1 MGIHNLNYLFVNSL
15 DYSTRIKENNKI
27 KTVIVDGSNLVITYL
42 SAVVSGLVRDEPEQ
56 QLLQRYKQI
65 IEETT
70 YSISNVLKTYKHIYK
85 DAELIVIFDSTSN
98 PDYRI
103 RQGKEFRI
111 IKAKELESKTRA
123 ARRNNDS
130 KLKSII
136 ERMKLDGK
144 TDEEI
149 ECYLQWTYLNR
160 PDNYFK
166 LVKDVTNYL
175 VHTTEFP
182 VTFLSGVSET
192 DFVIRSLAFT
202 RADEDN
208 EVLVLSVDTDYLVLL
223 SDVEHAYLKKIQ
235 LTEKKIMY
243 PYEIWKETLGVE
255 LTFEQI
261 VKLAIIFGCDYNEHS
276 GLIILDAKDVNKNIN
291 NTNALLKSFDE
302 SSAHF
307 GSTRLKK
314 IKDALKKVGININ
327 KRNDMN
333 DEQLVST
340 LDLLVDDNFKEIYE
354 IYCNWEYNTDFV
366 RYNHQR
372 PTNGLVGGGS
382 QQNYFKE
389 LMINFAKNYTTETCN
404 KLYSSE
410 LTVVV
415 NVDEYIDEIISENN
429 KMEEVCLL
437 DDE

>member
-1 MGIHNLNYLFVNSL
+1 M
-15 DYSTRIKENNKI
+15 
-27 KTVIVDGSNLVITYL
+27 
-42 SAVVSGLVRDEPEQ
+42 
-56 QLLQRYKQI
+56 
-65 IEETT
+65 
-70 YSISNVLKTYKHIYK
+70 
-85 DAELIVIFDSTSN
+85 
-98 PDYRI
+98 
-103 RQGKEFRI
+103 
-111 IKAKELESKTRA
+111 
-123 ARRNNDS
+123 
-130 KLKSII
+130 
-136 ERMKLDGK
+136 
-144 TDEEI
+144 
-149 ECYLQWTYLNR
+149 
-160 PDNYFK
+160 
-166 LVKDVTNYL
+166 
-175 VHTTEFP
+175 
-182 VTFLSGVSET
+182 
-192 DFVIRSLAFT
+192 
-202 RADEDN
+202 
-208 EVLVLSVDTDYLVLL
+208 
-223 SDVEHAYLKKIQ
+223 
-235 LTEKKIMY
+235 
-243 PYEIWKETLGVE
+243 
-255 LTFEQI
+255 TFEQI

-410 LTVVV
+410 LNVVV

>member
-15 DYSTRIKENNKI
+15 DYSKQIKENNKI

-42 SAVVSGLVRDEPEQ
+42 SAVVSGLVYNEPEQ

-70 YSISNVLKTYKHIYK
+70 CSISNTLRTYKHIYK
-85 DAELIVIFDSTSN
+85 NAELIVIFDSTSN

-103 RQGKEFRI
+103 RQGKEFKI

-130 KLKSII
+130 KMKSII

-149 ECYLQWTYLNR
+149 ECYLQMTHLNR

-175 VHTTEFP
+175 VHTTQFP

-202 RADEDN
+202 RADEEN

-243 PYEIWKETLGVE
+243 PYEIWRETLGVE

-291 NTNALLKSFDE
+291 NTNALLKSYDE
-302 SSAHF
+302 TSAHF

-314 IKDALKKVGININ
+314 IKDALKKLN
-327 KRNDMN
+327 KND
-333 DEQLVST
+333 DGELTT

-366 RYNHQR
+366 RYNN
-372 PTNGLVGGGS
+372 TSSSGLIGGGN

-389 LMINFAKNYTTETCN
+389 LMTNFAKNYTSETCN
-404 KLYSSE
+404 KLYSAESV
-410 LTVVV
+410 VVV
-415 NVDEYIDEIISENN
+415 NVDEYIDEIINENN

>member
-15 DYSTRIKENNKI
+15 DYSKQIKENNKI

-42 SAVVSGLVRDEPEQ
+42 SAVVSGLVYNEPEQ
-56 QLLQRYKQI
+56 RLLQRYKQI

-70 YSISNVLKTYKHIYK
+70 CSISNVLKTYKHIYK

-103 RQGKEFRI
+103 RQGREFKI

-123 ARRNNDS
+123 TRRNNDS

-149 ECYLQWTYLNR
+149 ECYLQMTYLNR

-175 VHTTEFP
+175 VHTTQFP
-182 VTFLSGVSET
+182 VTFFSGVSET

-235 LTEKKIMY
+235 LTEKKILY
-243 PYEIWKETLGVE
+243 PYAIWRETLGVE

-291 NTNALLKSFDE
+291 NTTALLKSYDE
-302 SSAHF
+302 TSAHF

-314 IKDALKKVGININ
+314 IKDALKRIN
-327 KRNDMN
+327 KKDIQNDN
-333 DEQLVST
+333 SLIST

-366 RYNHQR
+366 RYND
-372 PTNGLVGGGS
+372 NSSSGLIGGGS

-389 LMINFAKNYTTETCN
+389 LITNFAKNYTTETCN

-410 LTVVV
+410 SVVV
-415 NVDEYIDEIISENN
+415 ANVDEYIDEIISENN

-437 DDE
+437 DD

>member
-1 MGIHNLNYLFVNSL
+1 MGIHNLNYLFVDSL
-15 DYSTRIKENNKI
+15 DYSKQIKENNKI

-42 SAVVSGLVRDEPEQ
+42 SAVVSGLVYNEPEQ

-70 YSISNVLKTYKHIYK
+70 YSISNVLKTYQHIYK

-103 RQGKEFRI
+103 RQGKEFKI

-175 VHTTEFP
+175 VHTTDFP

-255 LTFEQI
+255 LSFERI

-291 NTNALLKSFDE
+291 NTNALLKSFE
-302 SSAHF
+302 ETSAHF

-314 IKDALKKVGININ
+314 IKDALKKIKN
-327 KRNDMN
+327 N
-333 DEQLVST
+333 DEQELTT

-366 RYNHQR
+366 RYN
-372 PTNGLVGGGS
+372 NNSSSGLIGGS
-382 QQNYFKE
+382 DQQNYFKE
-389 LMINFAKNYTTETCN
+389 LMTNFAKNYTSETCN

-410 LTVVV
+410 SVVV
-415 NVDEYIDEIISENN
+415 ANVDEYIDEIISENN

>member
-15 DYSTRIKENNKI
+15 DYSKQIKENNKI

-42 SAVVSGLVRDEPEQ
+42 SAVVSGLVYNELEQ

-70 YSISNVLKTYKHIYK
+70 LSISNVLKTYKHIYK

-103 RQGKEFRI
+103 RQGKEFKI

-149 ECYLQWTYLNR
+149 ECYLQMTYLNR

-175 VHTTEFP
+175 VYTTQIP
-182 VTFLSGVSET
+182 ITFLSGVSET

-243 PYEIWKETLGVE
+243 PYAIWRETLGVE

-291 NTNALLKSFDE
+291 NTTALLKSYDE

-314 IKDALKKVGININ
+314 IKDALKKIN
-327 KRNDMN
+327 KNN
-333 DEQLVST
+333 NQELTT

-366 RYNHQR
+366 RYNHR
-372 PTNGLVGGGS
+372 HSTNVGVLTGGD

-389 LMINFAKNYTTETCN
+389 LMTNFAKKYTSETCN
-404 KLYSSE
+404 KLYSAESV
-410 LTVVV
+410 VVV
-415 NVDEYIDEIISENN
+415 NIDEYIDEIISENN